1 VKVTDPEVQR
11 IRRVYSQRSASGRYD
26 HLRPD
31 VVDALAA
38 RNRAWAAPLFACGR
52 RPGATLE
59 VGCGDGG
66 PLRWLH
72 EAGASP
78 AIGVDLQED
87 RLAAARASGGQ
98 ITVAAADGRHL
109 PFRDKA
115 FSTAVCSVL
124 FSSILDD
131 EVAVAVAAEI
141 TRVVGPGGVVLWFD
155 MVLPNPRNRDVR
167 PVGRDDLRRLFPGAR
182 QELRRCVL
190 VPPVARRL
198 AGRPL
203 ASSLLATL
211 PPLRSHLAGAIWLP

>member
-1 VKVTDPEVQR
+1 MTVTDPEVQR
-11 IRRVYSQRSASGRYD
+11 IRQVYAQRSSSGRYD

-31 VVDALAA
+31 VVDAVAA
-38 RNRAWAAPLFACGR
+38 RHRAWGGALSAAGR
-52 RPGATLE
+52 RPGATIE

-78 AIGVDLQED
+78 AVGVDLQED
-87 RLAAARASGGQ
+87 RLAAAATGGS
-98 ITVAAADGRHL
+98 IAVVAADGRRL
-109 PFRDKA
+109 PFRTGA
-115 FSTAVCSVL
+115 FSTAVCAVL

-131 EVAVAVAAEI
+131 EVAAAVAAEI
-141 TRVVGPGGVVLWFD
+141 TRVVAPGGVVLWFD
-155 MVLPNPRNRDVR
+155 LVLPNPGNRDVR

-198 AGRPL
+198 AGRPVV
-203 ASSLLATL
+203 SSLLAAL
-211 PPLRSHLAGAIWLP
+211 PPLRSHLAGALWLP